1 MLCDTL
7 VNLRLFSRF
16 AFLMIEFTRDWILG
30 IAAIPFIYYAL
41 AVFSSLRFF
50 VQGKTASKERRS
62 FEPPISNLKPVR
74 GLDPDAYEN
83 YASFCRQDYP
93 EYEIIFCVGDD
104 TDPVLPVL
112 QRLQRD
118 FPQTNIRI
126 VIGSGR
132 VATNDKVAKLARLT
146 QEASYEHLVISDSDV
161 RVAPDYLRK
170 VIAPMADP
178 KVGGATCLYV
188 PTEETSWVQ
197 RLQDVGMLS
206 DFYPGIF
213 VARQLDGVKFAL
225 GPTIVTT
232 RSRLRAFGGY
242 EAIENR
248 PADDLLVG
256 RLIAEQGCEVVLLPY
271 AISTVPDYQSLKELF
286 YKRLRW
292 ITVMRHMRPWGHLGL
307 IFTLGLPWALIA
319 LAVLPTPGI
328 ALGYLGGYL
337 LVRSLLPVL
346 VGSFGL
352 KQRGVWSKL
361 VLVPLWDAMATLI
374 WLISFTRRT
383 IRWRG
388 QDYFIRNGE
397 LVPAANE
404 PVAEAKAQPI
414 P

>member
-1 MLCDTL
+1 
-7 VNLRLFSRF
+7 
-16 AFLMIEFTRDWILG
+16 MIIEITRDVLLG
-30 IAAIPFIYYAL
+30 IAAIPVIYYAL
-41 AVFSSLRFF
+41 ALFSSARFF
-50 VQGKTASKERRS
+50 AARRPARSETIS

-83 YASFCRQDYP
+83 FASFCRQDYP
-93 EYEIIFCVGDD
+93 NYEVLFCVGDD

-112 QRLQRD
+112 QRLMRD
-118 FPQTNIRI
+118 FPETAIRI

-132 VATNDKVAKLARLT
+132 VATNDKVAKLARMT

-178 KVGGATCLYV
+178 GVGAVTCFYT
-188 PTEETSWVQ
+188 PTEETSWIQ

-206 DFYPGIF
+206 DFYPGIL
-213 VARQLDGVKFAL
+213 VAKQLDGVKFAL
-225 GPTIVTT
+225 GPTIATT

-256 RLIAEQGCEVVLLPY
+256 RLIAEQGCEVVLLNY
-271 AISTVPDYQSLKELF
+271 SIATVPDYQSLKELF

-292 ITVMRHMRPWGHLGL
+292 ITVMRHLRPWGHLGL
-307 IFTLGLPWALIA
+307 IFTLGLPWALFAIA
-319 LAVLPTPGI
+319 IEPDRRI
-328 ALGYLGGYL
+328 AAGYLGCYI
-337 LVRSLLPVL
+337 LVRSLLTVM
-346 VGSFGL
+346 VGSWGL
-352 KQRGVWSKL
+352 KQPGVWKKL
-361 VLVPLWDAMATLI
+361 AFIPLWDAMASLI
-374 WLISFTRRT
+374 WLVSFTRRS

-388 QDYFIRNGE
+388 QDYLIRNGE
-397 LVPAANE
+397 LVPTANG
-404 PVAEAKAQPI
+404 PLPSAKAQPA